1 MDTAKGE
8 SMRKFIVYIFLL
20 GVIGI
25 AFALYKAIMSGS
37 LIFMLSSIGGSLFLV
52 LSGIGLY
59 TLIEIR
65 DELKAINENSKK

>member
-1 MDTAKGE
+1 
-8 SMRKFIVYIFLL
+8 MRKFIVYIFL
-20 GVIGI
+20 IGI
-25 AFALYKAIMSGS
+25 IGIVFALYEAIMSGS

-65 DELKAINENSKK
+65 DELKELNKNSKK

>member
-1 MDTAKGE
+1 
-8 SMRKFIVYIFLL
+8 MRKFIVYIFLI

-65 DELKAINENSKK
+65 DELKELNKNSKK